1 MEARVACFKV
11 MGLKCPGDRE
21 TLSNRRVQRSRQGD
35 EHRSHD
41 EHQEIVKGHGETPHL
56 GA

>member
-1 MEARVACFKV
+1 VACFKV

-21 TLSNRRVQRSRQGD
+21 TLSNRRVQRSREGD
-35 EHRSHD
+35 EHGSYD